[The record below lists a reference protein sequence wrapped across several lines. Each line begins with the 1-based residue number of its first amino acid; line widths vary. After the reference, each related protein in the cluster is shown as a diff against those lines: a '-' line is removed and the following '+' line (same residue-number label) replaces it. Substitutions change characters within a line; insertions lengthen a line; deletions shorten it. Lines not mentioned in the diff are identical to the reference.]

1 MQKNP
6 QLTFVTPLRSI
17 ELAVVLI
24 LTIGASPAALAAV
37 FYILSPVHLG
47 LAPVVVGGGA
57 LLAVGAIGAWLISA
71 HRTGPGRTAHTDDA
85 TGRGGSV
92 REVVSADGTRLH
104 VEVDG
109 PEDADVTVVF
119 CHGWYMDLS
128 TWHFQRE
135 ALNESGVRRVF
146 YDQRGHGLS
155 SWEGLDRGERG
166 VRQLAGDLAS
176 VIEAVAPTGRLVLVG
191 HSMGGMTLMAFA
203 QSHLSIIKERVD
215 GVMLVATGAGPLD
228 KQMTL
233 GLPHFLTPAHW
244 IVRRYAVAM
253 IALLGLMPVGMARLL
268 GVGPYLLS
276 ANLLAHAS
284 DAADDAV
291 AITSATMW
299 RNRLHVAAMALRAVM
314 THDERDAV
322 PALGVHHGRDDQS
335 RSRPADPHRDP
346 ARAGPDDRRCTDGRD
361 PAQRPHGDAG
371 GSREGQHGAPRPR
384 RACAAAGRGRGG
396 RSHNRR
402 RYRVVGLVVATSIP
416 LTDVVTRRLRGWAK
430 VRTGSGHACTS

>member
-6 QLTFVTPLRSI
+6 QLTFVTPLRST

-24 LTIGASPAALAAV
+24 LAISAGLAVLTAV
-37 FYILSPVHLG
+37 FYILSLVHMG
-47 LAPVVVGGGA
+47 LALAVVGGGA
-57 LLAVGAIGAWLISA
+57 LLVVGAIGAWLVSA
-71 HRTGPGRTAHTDDA
+71 HRTGAGLTAHTDDT

-92 REVVSADGTRLH
+92 REVVSADGTRIH

-119 CHGWYMDLS
+119 CHGWYMDLT

-155 SWEGLDRGERG
+155 SWKGLDRGESG
-166 VRQLAGDLAS
+166 VRQLAGDLAG
-176 VIEAVAPTGRLVLVG
+176 VIDAVAATGRLVLVG

-228 KQMTL
+228 QQMTL
-233 GLPHFLTPAHW
+233 GLPDFLTPAHW
-244 IVRRYAVAM
+244 IVRRYAIAM
-253 IALLGLMPVGMARLL
+253 IALLGLMPTRLARLL

-276 ANLLAHAS
+276 ANLLAHSS
-284 DAADDAV
+284 DATDEAR
-291 AITSATMW
+291 AITTATMW

-322 PALGVHHGRDDQS
+322 PALECTRVVTINPGRDRLMPTGVQLELARMIDGAKMVAIP
-335 RSRPADPHRDP
+335 RSGHNAMLEAPEQVNLELMDLVALAEH
-346 ARAGPDDRRCTDGRD
+346 RAGAD
-361 PAQRPHGDAG
+361 
-371 GSREGQHGAPRPR
+371 SE
-384 RACAAAGRGRGG
+384 
-396 RSHNRR
+396 S
-402 RYRVVGLVVATSIP
+402 VA
-416 LTDVVTRRLRGWAK
+416 
-430 VRTGSGHACTS
+430 